1 MKIGILTLPLCT
13 NYGGILQAYALQTVL
28 EKMGHEVWVIDK
40 KPDVPSLPL
49 WKAIFVYPKRFVN
62 KILGNKDNIVFLEKY
77 VVKTQSIVRKNTDRF
92 IKEYIHRIVVDSY
105 SELSSDNSFD
115 AIIVGSDQV
124 WRPVYF
130 GENRIEDAY
139 LNFAKNLTLK
149 RIAYAPSFGV
159 DVWEYSAEQTAKCKA
174 LLQKFNMVSVRE
186 KSGLQLCHK
195 YLNCEAQWVLDPT
208 MLLDDISYIHLFEK
222 DKSLEQR
229 GGLLNYILDD
239 TPEKNA
245 IIQKISV
252 SKKILPFRVG
262 SKTENIH
269 ASIDERIQPPLEDWL
284 RGFYDAEFI
293 VTDSF
298 HACVFSILFK
308 KQFVVAENKQR
319 GVSRIKSLLECLDI
333 EDRIVDQNFD
343 IDSMPVIDYES
354 VYKRLNKMRT
364 FSYEFIKKAVS
375 N

>member
-40 KPDVPSLPL
+40 KTDVPSLPL

-149 RIAYAPSFGV
+149 RITYAPSFGV

-245 IIQKISV
+245 IIQKVSV

-375 N
+375 

>member
-1 MKIGILTLPLCT
+1 
-13 NYGGILQAYALQTVL
+13 
-28 EKMGHEVWVIDK
+28 MGHEVWVIDK

-92 IKEYIHRIVVDSY
+92 IKEYIHRIV
-105 SELSSDNSFD
+105 
-115 AIIVGSDQV
+115 VGSDQV

-208 MLLDDISYIHLFEK
+208 MLLEDISIFICL
-222 DKSLEQR
+222 
-229 GGLLNYILDD
+229 
-239 TPEKNA
+239 
-245 IIQKISV
+245 
-252 SKKILPFRVG
+252 KKINL
-262 SKTENIH
+262 
-269 ASIDERIQPPLEDWL
+269 
-284 RGFYDAEFI
+284 
-293 VTDSF
+293 
-298 HACVFSILFK
+298 
-308 KQFVVAENKQR
+308 
-319 GVSRIKSLLECLDI
+319 
-333 EDRIVDQNFD
+333 
-343 IDSMPVIDYES
+343 
-354 VYKRLNKMRT
+354 
-364 FSYEFIKKAVS
+364 
-375 N
+375 